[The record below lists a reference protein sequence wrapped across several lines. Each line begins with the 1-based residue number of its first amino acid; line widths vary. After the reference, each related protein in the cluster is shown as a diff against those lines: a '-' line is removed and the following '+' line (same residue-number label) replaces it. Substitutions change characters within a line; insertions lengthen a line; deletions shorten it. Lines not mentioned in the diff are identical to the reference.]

1 MTEENKSEGT
11 EMHTIEDKFTF
22 VPSPDGIVEIYANL
36 VDANWTL
43 HDVRMRF
50 AQIVPNTRG
59 SEPAFRAEERAA
71 VTVSWGYAKTISQL
85 LADLIRRYEDV
96 NGEIQTPKIAK

>member
-1 MTEENKSEGT
+1 MTEETKPEAK
-11 EMHTIEDKFTF
+11 TIEDKFIFT
-22 VPSPDGIVEIYANL
+22 PSPDGVVEIYANL

-50 AQIVPNTRG
+50 AQIVPNPPG
-59 SEPAFRAEERAA
+59 SEKVFRAEERAA
-71 VTVSWGYAKTISQL
+71 VTVSWGYAKTISQV
-85 LADLIRRYEDV
+85 LADLIRRYEEA